1 MSLSAMKVYNDDI
14 VGTTIELLGQKTDQ
28 FNAASGGAIVLS
40 TASWRGDFSRESFF
54 NQIASAKRRVDRY
67 AAITSQAATA
77 LTQGEHVGVKVAGGF
92 GPVLFEPA
100 QMTWLNEDPAS
111 AIRAISEGF
120 SDALLADQ
128 LNTAVGAAV
137 AAVSGQTALVN
148 DVSATAGLSLNVL
161 NNSHA
166 KFGDQSQLLVTDIM
180 TGAAYHTLVD
190 KALTNVNRL
199 FVAGNVMVVDVL
211 GKRYVI
217 SDIPALYEASTPNKA
232 GTPNKTKVLSVV
244 ANGIIVDNA
253 SDIISNIDTS
263 NGNTRIQTTWQ
274 ADYSFG
280 LKLKGYSW
288 DVTKGGKSPLD
299 AKLFT
304 AANWGKAVAEDKHT
318 LGTLAIANADL

>member
-1 MSLSAMKVYNDDI
+1 MALSNMQVYNDEI
-14 VGTTIELLGQKTDQ
+14 VGTTIELLGQKTDV

-40 TASWRGDFSRESFF
+40 SAAWRGDFSKESFF

-67 AAITSQAATA
+67 AAIATQAPTA

-92 GPVLFEPA
+92 GPVLFEPS

-137 AAVSGQTALVN
+137 AAVSGQAALVN
-148 DVSATAGLSLNVL
+148 DVSASAGLTLNAL

-180 TGAAYHTLVD
+180 TGAAWHKLVD
-190 KALTNVNRL
+190 KALTNTSQL
-199 FVAGNVMVVDVL
+199 FASGNVMVVDVL
-211 GKRYVI
+211 GKRYVV
-217 SDIPALYEASTPNKA
+217 SDIPALYEA
-232 GTPNKTKVLSVV
+232 GTPNKSKVLSVT
-244 ANGIIVDNA
+244 ASGIIVDNT
-253 SDIISNIDTS
+253 SDIIANLDTS
-263 NGNTRIQTTWQ
+263 NGSTRIQTTWQ

-288 DVTKGGKSPLD
+288 DVTNGGKSPID
-299 AKLFT
+299 TELFT
-304 AANWGKAVAEDKHT
+304 ASNWDKAVAENKHT
-318 LGTLAIANADL
+318 LGTLAIVDADQ

>member
-1 MSLSAMKVYNDDI
+1 MSLSDMKVYNDDI

-67 AAITSQAATA
+67 AAIASQAATA
-77 LTQGEHVGVKVAGGF
+77 LTQGERVGVKVAGGF

-148 DVSATAGLSLNVL
+148 DVSTTAGLSLNVL

-190 KALTNVNRL
+190 KALTNANQL

-217 SDIPALYEASTPNKA
+217 SDIPALYEA

-288 DVTKGGKSPLD
+288 DVTNGGKSPLD
-299 AKLFT
+299 EALFT
-304 AANWGKAVAEDKHT
+304 AINWGKAVAENKHT
-318 LGTLAIANADL
+318 LGTLAIADADR

>member
-1 MSLSAMKVYNDDI
+1 MSLSDMKVYNDDI

-67 AAITSQAATA
+67 ASIAPQAATA

-137 AAVSGQTALVN
+137 AAVSGQSALVN
-148 DVSATAGLSLNVL
+148 DVSTTAGLSLNVL

-166 KFGDQSQLLVTDIM
+166 KFGDQSQLLITDIM

-190 KALTNVNRL
+190 KALTNANQL

-217 SDIPALYEASTPNKA
+217 SDIPALYEAN
-232 GTPNKTKVLSVV
+232 TPNKTKVLSVV

-288 DVTKGGKSPLD
+288 DVVNGGKSPLD
-299 AKLFT
+299 AGLFT
-304 AANWGKAVAEDKHT
+304 AANWNKAVAENKHT
-318 LGTLAIANADL
+318 LGTLAIADADK

>member
-1 MSLSAMKVYNDDI
+1 MALSDMKVYNDDI

-67 AAITSQAATA
+67 AAIKSQAATA

-148 DVSATAGLSLNVL
+148 DVSTTAGLSLNVL

-190 KALTNVNRL
+190 KALTNTNQL

-217 SDIPALYEASTPNKA
+217 SDIPALYEA

-288 DVTKGGKSPLD
+288 DVTNGGKSPLD
-299 AKLFT
+299 IELFT
-304 AANWGKAVAEDKHT
+304 AANWDKAVAENKHT
-318 LGTLAIANADL
+318 LGTLAIADAAR

>member
-1 MSLSAMKVYNDDI
+1 MSLSDMKVYNDDI

-28 FNAASGGAIVLS
+28 FNAAAGGAIVLS

-67 AAITSQAATA
+67 AAIAPQTATA

-137 AAVSGQTALVN
+137 AAVSGQAALVN
-148 DVSATAGLSLNVL
+148 DVSATVGLSLNVL

-166 KFGDQSQLLVTDIM
+166 KFGDQSQLLITDIM

-190 KALTNVNRL
+190 KALTNANQL

-217 SDIPALYEASTPNKA
+217 SDIPALYEA

-288 DVTKGGKSPLD
+288 DVTNGGKSPLD
-299 AKLFT
+299 AALFT
-304 AANWGKAVAEDKHT
+304 ATNWDKAVAENKHT
-318 LGTLAIANADL
+318 LGTLAIADADK

>member
-1 MSLSAMKVYNDDI
+1 MALSDMKVYNDDI

-40 TASWRGDFSRESFF
+40 TAAWRGDFSRESFF

-67 AAITSQAATA
+67 AANADQAATA

-100 QMTWLNEDPAS
+100 QMTWLMEDPAS

-137 AAVSGQTALVN
+137 AAVGGNTTLVN
-148 DVSATAGLSLNVL
+148 DVSATAGISLNAL
-161 NNSHA
+161 NGSHA
-166 KFGDQSQLLVTDIM
+166 KFGDQSQLLITDVM
-180 TGAAYHTLVD
+180 TGATWHSLVD
-190 KALTNVNRL
+190 KALTNSSQL
-199 FVAGNVMVVDVL
+199 FVSGNVLVVDVL

-217 SDIPALYEASTPNKA
+217 SDIPALYETGTPNKA
-232 GTPNKTKVLSVV
+232 KVLSVV

-253 SDIISNIDTS
+253 SDIISNVDTS
-263 NGNTRIQTTWQ
+263 NGKTRIETTWQ
-274 ADYSFG
+274 ADYTFG

-288 DVTKGGKSPLD
+288 DATNGGKSPTD
-299 AKLFT
+299 AELFT
-304 AANWGKAVAEDKHT
+304 ASNWDKAVAENKHT
-318 LGTLAIANADL
+318 LGTLAIGDATK

>member
-1 MSLSAMKVYNDDI
+1 MSLSDMKVYNDDI

-67 AAITSQAATA
+67 AAIASQAATA

-137 AAVSGQTALVN
+137 AAVSGQAALVN
-148 DVSATAGLSLNVL
+148 DVSATVGLSLNVL

-166 KFGDQSQLLVTDIM
+166 KFGDQSQLLIADIM

-190 KALTNVNRL
+190 KALTNANQL

-217 SDIPALYEASTPNKA
+217 SDIPALYEA

-288 DVTKGGKSPLD
+288 DVANGGKSPLD
-299 AKLFT
+299 AELFT
-304 AANWGKAVAEDKHT
+304 AANWGKAVAENKHT
-318 LGTLAIANADL
+318 LGTLAIADADK

>member
-1 MSLSAMKVYNDDI
+1 MALSDMKVYNDDI

-40 TASWRGDFSRESFF
+40 TAAWRGDFSRESFF

-67 AAITSQAATA
+67 AAIATQAATA

-128 LNTAVGAAV
+128 LNTAVGSAV
-137 AAVSGQTALVN
+137 AAVSGQAALVN
-148 DVSATAGLSLNVL
+148 DVSATGGLTLNVL

-166 KFGDQSQLLVTDIM
+166 KFGDQSQLLVADVM
-180 TGAAYHTLVD
+180 TGAAWHKLID
-190 KALTNVNRL
+190 KALTNSSQL
-199 FVAGNVMVVDVL
+199 FASGNVMVVDIL

-217 SDIPALYEASTPNKA
+217 SDIPALYEA
-232 GTPNKTKVLSVV
+232 GTPNKSKVLSVV

-253 SDIISNIDTS
+253 SDIISNVDTS

-274 ADYSFG
+274 ADYTFG

-288 DVTKGGKSPLD
+288 DVANGGKSPLD
-299 AKLFT
+299 AELFT
-304 AANWGKAVAEDKHT
+304 ATNWDKAVAENKHT
-318 LGTLAIANADL
+318 LGTLAIADADL

>member
-1 MSLSAMKVYNDDI
+1 MALSDMKVYNDDI

-67 AAITSQAATA
+67 ATIATQAATA

-190 KALTNVNRL
+190 KALTNANQL

-217 SDIPALYEASTPNKA
+217 SDIPALYEAGS
-232 GTPNKTKVLSVV
+232 PNKTKVLSVV

-288 DVTKGGKSPLD
+288 DVTNGGKSPLD
-299 AKLFT
+299 AELFT
-304 AANWGKAVAEDKHT
+304 ASNWDKAVAENKHT
-318 LGTLAIANADL
+318 LGTLAIADADK

>member
-1 MSLSAMKVYNDDI
+1 MSLSDMKVYNDDI

-67 AAITSQAATA
+67 AAIASQAATA

-137 AAVSGQTALVN
+137 AAVSGQAALVN
-148 DVSATAGLSLNVL
+148 DVSASAGLSLNVL

-166 KFGDQSQLLVTDIM
+166 KFGDQSQLLITDIM

-190 KALTNVNRL
+190 KALTNANQL

-217 SDIPALYEASTPNKA
+217 SDIPALYEA

-288 DVTKGGKSPLD
+288 DATNGGKSPLD
-299 AKLFT
+299 AELFT
-304 AANWGKAVAEDKHT
+304 VSNWDKAVAENKHT
-318 LGTLAIANADL
+318 LGTLAIADADL

>member
-1 MSLSAMKVYNDDI
+1 MALSDMKVYNDDI

-67 AAITSQAATA
+67 AAIASQAATA

-137 AAVSGQTALVN
+137 AAVSGQAALVN
-148 DVSATAGLSLNVL
+148 DVSATVGLSLNVL

-166 KFGDQSQLLVTDIM
+166 KFGDQSQLLITDIM

-190 KALTNVNRL
+190 KALTNANQL

-217 SDIPALYEASTPNKA
+217 SDIPALYEA

-263 NGNTRIQTTWQ
+263 NGKTRIQTTWQ

-288 DVTKGGKSPLD
+288 DVDNGGKSPLD
-299 AKLFT
+299 TELFT
-304 AANWGKAVAEDKHT
+304 ATNWDKAVAESKHT
-318 LGTLAIANADL
+318 LGTLAIADADK

>member
-1 MSLSAMKVYNDDI
+1 MSLSDMKVYNDDI

-67 AAITSQAATA
+67 AAIASQAATA

-148 DVSATAGLSLNVL
+148 DVSATVGLSLNVL

-166 KFGDQSQLLVTDIM
+166 KFGDQSQLLITDIM

-190 KALTNVNRL
+190 KALTNANQL

-217 SDIPALYEASTPNKA
+217 SDIPALYEA

-288 DVTKGGKSPLD
+288 DATNGGKSPLD
-299 AKLFT
+299 EGLFT
-304 AANWGKAVAEDKHT
+304 AANWDKAVAENKHT
-318 LGTLAIANADL
+318 LGTLAIADADL